1 MSIDAESG
9 PARGTPF
16 VNTSGGREIN
26 VKDEAQAAKVVDEI
40 LEHRRRGL
48 GKLVGL
54 AGLPRHGKTEF
65 AKQARDNRKFGQE
78 EIREYAQQ
86 KTYGGMVNVYFLP
99 GEQRRD
105 VLIDLAGEDFQD
117 FGRYSS
123 GIPDVMQRILW
134 PALPRLDGLVM
145 FVALPLLWDAWNHPD
160 GTGGALDPTV
170 QQVRITEETT
180 AEMINSTTLL
190 LKYAMVARQLG
201 RVRKTH
207 PNLKLTKPEG
217 HSGLWA
223 PDRHTIDE
231 AFKAVGALDIP
242 VFIAFS
248 KADLCETVI
257 HPTGLR
263 TPPLPANAKAQ
274 YHARIQPE
282 LSDPLVLGMQAFP
295 RLHEFLSKHV
305 RYFKY
310 DFVQVIRDA
319 SQLPSA
325 DHAPLLGQGGVADLR
340 GVESALEFVA
350 DHPWGIGSPGTVKAV
365 EWSRRTDPDR
375 WTRGG
380 MQKALG
386 QTWAATMPT
395 FAYMSAPPAS
405 PPPPLTE
412 SVPARV
418 ISLPPIPDQDV
429 APEASSAAPPAA
441 VSALVRKEPVSSPD
455 PWTRSDDAERARDPN
470 DEGDDE
476 FAPYDD
482 EFERYDR
489 DL

>member
-1 MSIDAESG
+1 MSIDVESG

-16 VNTSGGREIN
+16 RNTSGGREIN
-26 VKDEAQAAKVVDEI
+26 ITDEAQAAGVVEEI
-40 LEHRRRGL
+40 LDHRRRGL

-65 AKQARDNRKFGQE
+65 AKQVRDNRKFGQE
-78 EIREYAQQ
+78 EIREYTQQ

-117 FGRYSS
+117 FGRYAS

-134 PALPRLDGLVM
+134 PVLPRLDGLVM
-145 FVALPLLWDAWNHPD
+145 FVALPLLWDVWNHPD
-160 GTGGALDPTV
+160 SSGGALDPTA
-170 QQVRITEETT
+170 QQVRITEELT
-180 AEMINSTTLL
+180 AGMINSTTLL
-190 LKYAMVARQLG
+190 LKYAMVARQLD

-207 PNLKLTKPEG
+207 PNLQLTKPED
-217 HSGLWA
+217 HPGLWA
-223 PDRHTIDE
+223 PERHTIDE

-248 KADLCETVI
+248 KADLCETVT

-310 DFVQVIRDA
+310 DYVQVIRDF
-319 SQLPSA
+319 SPLPSA
-325 DHAPLLGQGGVADLR
+325 AQAPLLGQGGVTDLR

-350 DHPWGIGSPGTVKAV
+350 DHPWGIGSPGTAKAV

-375 WTRGG
+375 WTRAG

-395 FAYMSAPPAS
+395 FAYMSAPQPPAPS
-405 PPPPLTE
+405 PEPE
-412 SVPARV
+412 RAVARTV
-418 ISLPPIPDQDV
+418 ALLPSIPDRDR
-429 APEASSAAPPAA
+429 APEAPPAPVAPPAPPPSGTPDRRGA
-441 VSALVRKEPVSSPD
+441 ETVFSVDVASAPEERESIPD
-455 PWTRSDDAERARDPN
+455 DD
-470 DEGDDE
+470 
-476 FAPYDD
+476 
-482 EFERYDR
+482 FEQI
-489 DL
+489 